1 MKDTPVSFQTVLVP
15 LDGSPLAEKAIPF
28 ALDFA
33 KRYAAKLLLFRVRA
47 VPPAI
52 WDAQEIPAVDAL
64 QQHEKKACEEYL
76 SKLTAGLGDQG
87 IEIHSEHLAGNPAET
102 VIERAEDLPGAVIV
116 MTSHGR
122 DGIQRWLMGSVAEK
136 VARHATCP
144 VLIVRGGEEK

>member
-1 MKDTPVSFQTVLVP
+1 MNSPISFKTVLVP
-15 LDGSPLAEKAIPF
+15 VDGSPNAEKSIPY

-33 KRYAAKLLLFRVRA
+33 AKYNARLLLFRVRS

-64 QQHEKKACEEYL
+64 QQHEKRTCDEYMA
-76 SKLTAGLGDQG
+76 KLVERLGEKGVPIMTEHTAGN
-87 IEIHSEHLAGNPAET
+87 AAET
-102 VIERAEDLPGAVIV
+102 IIEKAEDLPSAVIV

-122 DGIQRWLMGSVAEK
+122 DGLQRWLMGSVAEK

-144 VLIVRGGEEK
+144 VLIVRGGEA